1 MSFKTRQKSLFL
13 EAPLFPE
20 DSHLSL
26 RHLAPLEPF
35 SASLLLSLRLMLP
48 HSDVR
53 SVRAGTKP
61 SPPSAWHTVGPQ
73 SPFLESMSK
82 LLNQQK
88 HGQLV
93 QFSFKGPVATKINW
107 CPAPFQLETLL

>member
-1 MSFKTRQKSLFL
+1 MSFKARQKSLFL
-13 EAPLFPE
+13 EASLFPG

-26 RHLAPLEPF
+26 RPSAPLEPF
-35 SASLLLSLRLMLP
+35 SVSLLLSLRLMLP

-53 SVRAGTKP
+53 SVRAGTEP
-61 SPPSAWHTVGPQ
+61 SPPSARHTVGPQ
-73 SPFLESMSK
+73 SPFLEWMSK

-93 QFSFKGPVATKINW
+93 QFSFKGSVATKINLH
-107 CPAPFQLETLL
+107 PAPFQLETLL